1 MTFARSQC
9 RFVSRGLIGLPG
21 ALGGGR
27 GGYERTGELIFA
39 PTPADGK
46 PELAW
51 EEHHAHDVLTAYM
64 EKQEGFV
71 VERKICQ
78 LDTAWRASFGSEGPL
93 IGFCSEM
100 E

>member
-1 MTFARSQC
+1 LLWS
-9 RFVSRGLIGLPG
+9 LEDG
-21 ALGGGR
+21 AGHEHSKRADHCSYTL
-27 GGYERTGELIFA
+27 
-39 PTPADGK
+39 ADGK

-64 EKQEGFV
+64 EKQEGFT

-78 LDTAWRASFGSEGPL
+78 LDTAWKASYGTEGPI